1 MVSAGGGEVEG
12 GVGFENGGHFVDG
25 RGKEDD
31 FVGVV
36 VVDGAVALGRREA
49 FEHNSEFVSD
59 DLDGYGVLLIP
70 GRTVGLG
77 RMG

>member
-12 GVGFENGGHFVDG
+12 GLGFEDGGHFVDG

-36 VVDGAVALGRREA
+36 VVDCKVVLGRREA
-49 FEHNSEFVSD
+49 FEHNSEFVND
-59 DLDGYGVLLIP
+59 DRWYGVLLIP
-70 GRTVGLG
+70 GLDVGLG
-77 RMG
+77 RIGW

>member
-1 MVSAGGGEVEG
+1 MVSASGGEVEG
-12 GVGFENGGHFVDG
+12 GLGFEDGGHLVDG

-36 VVDGAVALGRREA
+36 VVDCKVVLGRREA

-77 RMG
+77 KMG